1 MSVFSLPRLHF
12 AGLATTQL
20 PTGPRQG
27 LTDLATNGA
36 LCADGTPFPP
46 GRPPAEYDGPRG
58 EHFAGNGH
66 FAVPSAAITGV
77 ELRAGEVD
85 TADPVV
91 GRQVDLWGHYN
102 EYLQTTVNRGR
113 VFDVD
118 PASNWTTTVM
128 VGQFGFGRAG
138 RSHDTGYALVGDVH
152 GYQPPRWQDLRRGTV
167 VHQFAVA
174 REEIAWPAPVAGSE
188 AVAALARAL
197 AGSDGLVVQFALL
210 APDGPRLPDAPRSWE
225 LRGTIAPWWRAEPRT
240 FPAGRLMLPVEPGV
254 RVFSVDVGAEY
265 VTLNLVTAAASL
277 PPGEVELRTARTGK
291 LVAAVPVRSCRES
304 ARHGGLVCATR
315 LGEAEDEALV
325 LVAARDGRVL
335 AREQEV
341 VLQADDAC
349 QVLDHP
355 RHAGDDSCDAEVG
368 FRSFVRGRP
377 APVAVVRV
385 RQFPNPRAL
394 PLAPDAATAEIV
406 HVADPERTGPESTDT
421 LSTDTLST
429 DTLSTDTLSIDP
441 PSIDTVSTDAG
452 GFGRLTLRGLRPGST
467 RLLLGGDATGV
478 HYDNDDELGFWA
490 GAGGVHVRV
499 LPDDWRLADLRDDEV
514 TFETVY
520 REVFAPYEAQYSFM
534 REEVFSL
541 ADRCKVETY
550 AKLVWQMCDPRNKAT
565 TYYMPPTRDLTAPK
579 AALLLRYLRRVQRP
593 DHVLLRAE
601 TPAARPGLATR
612 AELVAALRDAVK
624 LELAVM
630 IQYLYAAYTV
640 PDHGAGREY
649 VRRGDWT
656 PEQLALA
663 CGDGGETL
671 AGGIRG
677 TLIRVAREEM
687 IHFLL
692 ANNILMAIGEPF
704 HLPHLDFG
712 TLNAELPIALDFS
725 LERLDVASVAR
736 FVRIEEPDGLVTPV
750 RLGTRTSTGTSTSA
764 DADADAD
771 GDGGEP
777 GYASISELYG
787 DIRRALTTIPGLF
800 LTEPGRGGGEHHLF
814 LRKRVN
820 DHHPD
825 YQLEVDDL
833 ASALFA
839 IDVITEQGEG
849 GELTDGDEP
858 SEESHHAAFLGVAE
872 ALRRSDWVPSY
883 PAARNPTLRRG
894 DRARQYIPDP
904 DARRVMRLFNAA
916 YAVALQLM
924 VQHFGAGPDTSL
936 RRSKLMNAA
945 IDVMTGVLRPLGELL
960 TTMPSGLRG
969 RTAGPSF
976 ELDAPPAFI
985 ARPDVAALRVARQ
998 LDDVAAAASACPP
1011 VPARVAEI
1019 STLLAEQ
1026 LRGSVR

>member
-1 MSVFSLPRLHF
+1 VSVFSLPRLHF
-12 AGLATTQL
+12 AGVATTQL

-58 EHFAGNGH
+58 AHFAGNGH

-85 TADPVV
+85 TADPLV

-152 GYQPPRWQDLRRGTV
+152 GFQPPRWQDLRRGTV

-174 REEIAWPAPVAGSE
+174 REEIIWPEPVAGSA
-188 AVAALARAL
+188 AVAALARVL
-197 AGSDGLVVQFALL
+197 AGADGLVVQFALL
-210 APDGPRLPDAPRSWE
+210 ASDGPCVPDAPRRWE
-225 LRGTIAPWWRAEPRT
+225 LRGTIAPWWRGEPRT
-240 FPAGRLMLPVEPGV
+240 FPAGRLMLPVG
-254 RVFSVDVGAEY
+254 RGTQVFSMDVGAEY

-277 PPGEVELRTARTGK
+277 PPGEVELRTERTGK
-291 LVAAVPVRSCRES
+291 LVAAVPVRSCREA
-304 ARHGGLVCATR
+304 ARHGGLVCAAR

-355 RHAGDDSCDAEVG
+355 RHAGDAACDAEVE

-377 APVAVVRV
+377 APVAAIRV

-394 PLAPDAATAEIV
+394 PLAPDAATARIV
-406 HVADPERTGPESTDT
+406 HVA
-421 LSTDTLST
+421 
-429 DTLSTDTLSIDP
+429 
-441 PSIDTVSTDAG
+441 DTVSTDAG
-452 GFGRLTLRGLRPGST
+452 GVGRLTLRGLRPGST
-467 RLLLGGDATGV
+467 RLLLGGDGTGV
-478 HYDNDDELGFWA
+478 HYDNDDGLGFWA

-550 AKLVWQMCDPRNKAT
+550 ARLVWQMCDPRNKAT

-579 AALLLRYLRRVQRP
+579 AALLLRYLRRLQRP
-593 DHVLLRAE
+593 EHVLRRAGA
-601 TPAARPGLATR
+601 PAAGPGPGTR

-649 VRRGDWT
+649 VRLGDWT

-736 FVRIEEPDGLVTPV
+736 FVRIEEPAGLVENV
-750 RLGTRTSTGTSTSA
+750 RLGEHT
-764 DADADAD
+764 
-771 GDGGEP
+771 GDGGGP

-814 LRKRVN
+814 LRRRVN
-820 DHHPD
+820 ARHPD

-883 PAARNPTLRRG
+883 PAVRNPTLRRG
-894 DRARQYIPDP
+894 DHTRQYVPDP
-904 DARRVMRLFNAA
+904 DARRVMRLFNDA

-976 ELDAPPAFI
+976 ELDVPPAFI
-985 ARPDVAALRVARQ
+985 PRPDVAALRVARQ
-998 LDDVAAAASACPP
+998 LDDVAAEAAACPP

-1019 STLLAEQ
+1019 STLTAEQ